1 MRSTLPE
8 LPHGLILAPMAGY
21 TDEPMRAL
29 CRRLGADFTVTEMVS
44 AAALCYGDPAT
55 AALARLSGRDTPAA
69 IQLFGHDP
77 DQMARAVRIL
87 LEEDPPVRP
96 AAIDLNMGCPVRKI
110 ACSGDGSGLM
120 RTPALAAAV
129 TEAAVRAAEP
139 FGVPVTV
146 KMRAGW
152 DRDSV
157 NAPEI
162 ARAAAA
168 SGASAVCVHARTRTQ
183 MYAPGVDWSVIARVR
198 DALPPDIPVIG
209 NGDVASPEEY
219 FRLRRE
225 TGCDAVAI
233 GRAALGNPWLFS
245 EIVCALEERPFVP
258 PTSADRAACALA
270 LAHEVIAR
278 AETERGGVHMCRG
291 RTAYFLRG
299 LRGAAHIRQR
309 VNAAETEADLAAAL
323 TL

>member
-1 MRSTLPE
+1 MPPMLPK
-8 LPHGLILAPMAGY
+8 LAHGLILAPMAGY

-29 CRRLGADFTVTEMVS
+29 CRRLGADYTVTEMVS

-55 AALARLSGRDTPAA
+55 AALARLSDRDAPAT

-77 DQMARAVRIL
+77 EQMARAVQIL
-87 LEEDPPVRP
+87 LASDAPVRP
-96 AAIDLNMGCPVRKI
+96 VAIDLNMGCPVRKI

-120 RTPALAAAV
+120 RSPALAAAV
-129 TEAAVRAAEP
+129 VEAAVRAAEP

-152 DRDSV
+152 DRDSI
-157 NAPEI
+157 NAPEL
-162 ARAAAA
+162 ARAVAA
-168 SGASAVCVHARTRTQ
+168 SGAAAVCVHGRTRMQ
-183 MYAPGVDWSVIARVR
+183 MYAPSADWSVIARVR
-198 DALPPDIPVIG
+198 AALPPEIPVVG
-209 NGDVASPEEY
+209 NGDVASAEEY

-233 GRAALGNPWLFS
+233 GRAALSNPWLFS
-245 EIVCALEERPFVP
+245 EIVCALEDRPFAP
-258 PTSADRAACALA
+258 PTPAQRAACAIA
-270 LAHEVIAR
+270 LAHEVIAC

-299 LRGAAHIRQR
+299 LRGATQMRQKI
-309 VNAAETEADLAAAL
+309 NSAETEAELADAL
-323 TL
+323 RL

>member
-69 IQLFGHDP
+69 IQLFGHEP

-198 DALPPDIPVIG
+198 DALPPDIPVVG
-209 NGDVASPEEY
+209 NGDVASPEDY

-245 EIVCALEERPFVP
+245 EIVCTLEGQPFVP
-258 PTSADRAACALA
+258 PAAADRVSCALA

-309 VNAAETEADLAAAL
+309 VNAAETEAELAAAL